1 NDPCEEVCIQHTGDV
16 KACEEACQ

>member
-1 NDPCEEVCIQHTGDV
+1 NDPCEEVCLQHTGNV